1 VKKIKKSYMNPSNI
15 ISEKITLGGVLKYL
29 SSMRFKKLPKDVDDK
44 RLKNRLKDM
53 NKNVDEINALLKKM
67 YGTKGNIEKYTMK
80 DLKGEK

>member
-44 RLKNRLKDM
+44 RLKNKLKDM

-67 YGTKGNIEKYTMK
+67 YGAKGNIEKYTMK